1 MNLSLNDVVDLYFPR
16 GTNESSFDRLVLS
29 SIFWYIL
36 IDWIQLLLLCSICFF
51 PLDYPFELL
60 GEINKLERG
69 IRNHASDNIAW
80 DNLY

>member
-36 IDWIQLLLLCSICFF
+36 ID
-51 PLDYPFELL
+51 
-60 GEINKLERG
+60 
-69 IRNHASDNIAW
+69 
-80 DNLY
+80 